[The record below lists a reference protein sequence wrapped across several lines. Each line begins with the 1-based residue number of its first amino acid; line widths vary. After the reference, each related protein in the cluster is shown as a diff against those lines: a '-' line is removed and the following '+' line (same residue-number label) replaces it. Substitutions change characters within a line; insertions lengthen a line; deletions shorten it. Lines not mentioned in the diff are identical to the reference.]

1 MPHAESGV
9 NGSGND
15 RLDRLQETSLR
26 ITRWLALLAVGAVL
40 AGAALTVTDVV
51 LRSATRQGV
60 FGANDAVLLV
70 LVVAVTACFPLGMAT
85 REHMRLAA
93 LGRALGGRAG
103 HYLLEILSGLVTL
116 AVMAGFAWQFAR
128 RAGNLAATNDHSQL
142 LQWPLAPW
150 WYAAA
155 ALMGLA
161 ALAQALVVAA
171 DARALATGAPIPETD
186 EQ

>member
-60 FGANDAVLLV
+60 FGANDAARGLTDEVANLLGEPGA
-70 LVVAVTACFPLGMAT
+70 LDLLRAYAQLP
-85 REHMRLAA
+85 RLSRPA
-93 LGRALGGRAG
+93 
-103 HYLLEILSGLVTL
+103 LVT
-116 AVMAGFAWQFAR
+116 F
-128 RAGNLAATNDHSQL
+128 
-142 LQWPLAPW
+142 
-150 WYAAA
+150 
-155 ALMGLA
+155 
-161 ALAQALVVAA
+161 
-171 DARALATGAPIPETD
+171 LATLGKAAPAEPEASP
-186 EQ
+186 